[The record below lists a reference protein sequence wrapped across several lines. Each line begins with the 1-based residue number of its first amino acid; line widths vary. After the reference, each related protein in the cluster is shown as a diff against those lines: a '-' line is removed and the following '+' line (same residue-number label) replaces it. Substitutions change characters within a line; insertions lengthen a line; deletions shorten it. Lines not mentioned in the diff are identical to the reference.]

1 MKVILV
7 EVVKK
12 KKISIKEVKES
23 MTLDKIEFQERIL
36 VAEALSLTNLL
47 KIHS

>member
-23 MTLDKIEFQERIL
+23 MTLDKIEFRERIL
-36 VAEALSLTNLL
+36 VAEALSLANLL